1 LVINRASIS
10 RVGFSLTL
18 VFVLAALNCAA
29 QAPDSQTTPPQPTPK
44 ELPAAPTPAQQ
55 RQADAPYIGP
65 GADNPNPRVQEQE
78 ARYHQPTKGDRIA
91 WVLDST
97 VGPQALAIGIFP
109 ALIGTAENKPYEYH
123 GTFSGFAKR
132 YGMRLTGLATQNT
145 MEAGLGAVWHEDPR
159 YFRVPDQ
166 PFRERVRHAVK
177 LTFLARR
184 PSGDYA
190 PAYARYIAIPGS
202 NFLSNTWRADSEANT
217 QDALIR
223 TGLGFV
229 GKLSSNAVA
238 EFWPDIS
245 ARIHHRS
252 K

>member
-1 LVINRASIS
+1 MVMNRRRAS
-10 RVGFSLTL
+10 RVGFSLTFIL
-18 VFVLAALNCAA
+18 VLAALNCAA
-29 QAPDSQTTPPQPTPK
+29 QTPDSQAPPQSAPK
-44 ELPAAPTPAQQ
+44 ELPSAPTPEQQ

-65 GADNPNPRVQEQE
+65 GAENPNPRVQEQ
-78 ARYHQPTKGDRIA
+78 AAAYHQPTKGDRVA

-97 VGPQALAIGIFP
+97 VGYQSLAIGLFP
-109 ALIGTAENKPYEYH
+109 AAFGTAEDKPYEYH
-123 GTFSGFAKR
+123 GTFSGYFKR
-132 YGMRLTGLATQNT
+132 YGMRLAGLGTSNT
-145 MEAGLGAVWHEDPR
+145 MEAGLGAIWHEDPR

-177 LTFLARR
+177 LTVLARR
-184 PSGDYA
+184 PSGEYA

-223 TGLGFV
+223 TGLGLV
-229 GKLSSNAVA
+229 GRLSSNAVA

-245 ARIHHRS
+245 ARIHHRQ

>member
-1 LVINRASIS
+1 MNRGRASRI
-10 RVGFSLTL
+10 GFSLAL
-18 VFVLAALNCAA
+18 IVVLAALNSAA
-29 QAPDSQTTPPQPTPK
+29 QTPDSQASPQAAPK

-65 GADNPNPRVQEQE
+65 GAENPNPRVQEQ
-78 ARYHQPTKGDRIA
+78 ATTYYQPTKGDRIS

-97 VGPQALAIGIFP
+97 VGYQALAIGLFP
-109 ALIGTAENKPYEYH
+109 AAIGTAENKPYEYH
-123 GTFSGFAKR
+123 GTFSGYFKR
-132 YGMRLTGLATQNT
+132 YGMRLTGLATSNT
-145 MEAGLGAVWHEDPR
+145 MEAGLGAIWHEDPR
-159 YFRVPDQ
+159 YFRVPDS
-166 PFRERVRHAVK
+166 PFRERVRNTVK

-217 QDALIR
+217 ENALIR
-223 TGLGFV
+223 TGLGVV
-229 GKLSSNAVA
+229 GRLSSNAVA
-238 EFWPDIS
+238 EFWPDVS
-245 ARIHHRS
+245 ARIHHRQ